1 MSVSSPRVA
10 VCARVFPESLATLEA
25 AGFSVHAHH
34 GDSAL
39 QGDQLVAWAN
49 GAEALLVSAS
59 SRVDAAMLDQLPALK
74 VIANIG
80 VGYNNIDVAAATA
93 RGIAVSNTPDVLTET
108 TADLAWAL
116 MFAAARRISES
127 ERWLRDGQWK
137 SMALDGWLGVD
148 IQGSTLGIIGMGRI
162 GGAVARRAMGF
173 GMRVLYHNRTALP
186 AEETPG
192 VTWVEKETLLKEADH
207 VILVVPYSPA
217 THHLI
222 GASELALMKPTA
234 VLVNIARGGV
244 VDDVALANAL
254 QNGQLGAAGVD
265 VFENE
270 PNIAKELL
278 AAPNA
283 VLTPHIGSAT
293 KRTRLGMVDLAVTNL
308 LDWQAGKALRNS
320 VNG

>member
-10 VCARVFPESLATLEA
+10 VCARVFPENLAALQA

-39 QGDQLVAWAN
+39 QGAELVAWAN
-49 GAEALLVSAS
+49 GADALLVSAS
-59 SRVDAAMLDQLPALK
+59 SRVDAAMLDQLPTLK

-116 MFAAARRISES
+116 MFAAARRITES

-162 GGAVARRAMGF
+162 GSAVARRAMGF

-186 AEETPG
+186 ADETPG
-192 VTWVEKETLLKEADH
+192 VTWVEKDTLLKEADH

-222 GASELALMKPTA
+222 GANELALMKPTA

-244 VDDVALANAL
+244 VDDVALAHAL
-254 QNGQLGAAGVD
+254 QSGQIGAAGVD

-308 LDWQAGKALRNS
+308 LDWQAGNALRNS

>member
-1 MSVSSPRVA
+1 MSMTSPRVA
-10 VCARVFPESLATLEA
+10 VCARIFPESLAKLEA
-25 AGFSVHAHH
+25 AGFTVHAHQA
-34 GDSAL
+34 DNAL
-39 QGDQLVAWAN
+39 QGEQLVAWAQD
-49 GAEALLVSAS
+49 AEALLISAS
-59 SRVDAAMLDQLPALK
+59 SRIDAAMLDQLPNLK

-93 RGIAVSNTPDVLTET
+93 RGIPVSNTPDVLTET

-137 SMALDGWLGVD
+137 SMALDGWLGMD
-148 IQGSTLGIIGMGRI
+148 IHGNTLGIIGMGRI

-192 VTWVEKETLLKEADH
+192 VTWVEKDTLLKEADH

-222 GASELALMKPTA
+222 GANELALMKPTA

-244 VDDVALANAL
+244 VDDVALAHAL
-254 QNGQLGAAGVD
+254 QSGKLGAAGVD

-293 KRTRLGMVDLAVTNL
+293 KRTRLGMVDLAVDNL
-308 LDWQAGKALRNS
+308 LDWQAGKTLRNS

>member
-1 MSVSSPRVA
+1 MSITSPRVA
-10 VCARVFPESLATLEA
+10 VCARVFPESLAKLEA
-25 AGFSVHAHH
+25 AGFTVHAHQA
-34 GDSAL
+34 DNAL
-39 QGDQLVAWAN
+39 QGEQLVAWAQD
-49 GAEALLVSAS
+49 AEALLISAS
-59 SRVDAAMLDQLPALK
+59 SRIDAAMLEQLPNLK

-93 RGIAVSNTPDVLTET
+93 RGIPVSNTPDVLTET

-137 SMALDGWLGVD
+137 SMSMDGWLGMD
-148 IQGSTLGIIGMGRI
+148 IHGSTLGIIGMGRI
-162 GGAVARRAMGF
+162 GSAVARRAMGF

-186 AEETPG
+186 AEDTPG
-192 VTWVEKETLLKEADH
+192 VTWVDKETLLKEADH

-222 GASELALMKPTA
+222 GANELALMKPTA

-244 VDDVALANAL
+244 VDDVALAHAL
-254 QNGQLGAAGVD
+254 QSGKLGAAGVD

-278 AAPNA
+278 NAPNA

-293 KRTRLGMVDLAVTNL
+293 KRTRLGMVDLAVDNL
-308 LDWQAGKALRNS
+308 LDWQAGKTLRNS
-320 VNG
+320 VNR